1 MTVFGAT
8 GVLSDFSQNAKDY
21 VYYLNATDTTIALED
36 LNNLEAVL
44 VGNDGAFK
52 QNVKYQTID
61 GETITSDCFADSKL
75 TMLNVWAT
83 YCNPCLREMPDL
95 GELAVS
101 YDSSDFQMLGA
112 ISDISV
118 FSEADAIAAAV
129 ELIEKTGATTYP
141 HLLLNESLYQNLIGG
156 VDSVPTTFFINNQG
170 ELLGYVVGSQSKET
184 WKGLIDELLA
194 EMD

>member
-1 MTVFGAT
+1 MKLKIFTFILACFFLV
-8 GVLSDFSQNAKDY
+8 VCSQK
-21 VYYLNATDTTIALED
+21 TTTSTED
-36 LNNLEAVL
+36 AVKEPFIVTFEAS
-44 VGNDGAFK
+44 
-52 QNVKYQTID
+52 TID

-95 GELAVS
+95 GEIAVS

-156 VDSVPTTFFINNQG
+156 VDSVPTTFFINKQG
-170 ELLGYVVGSQSKET
+170 ELLGYVVGSRSKET